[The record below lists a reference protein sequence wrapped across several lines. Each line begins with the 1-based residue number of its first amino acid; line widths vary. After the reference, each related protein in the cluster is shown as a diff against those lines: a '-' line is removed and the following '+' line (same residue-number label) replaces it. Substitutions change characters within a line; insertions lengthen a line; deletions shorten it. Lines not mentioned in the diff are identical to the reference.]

1 MEFFHN
7 PQVDWMGK
15 KKYFITTSIILLVVG
30 IVSIVAH
37 GGLQY
42 GVDFRGGTMVYV
54 KFAHAPD
61 LGAMGRQLNAEKLHP
76 TLVTYGRSSEHEIM
90 ASLDLQTTAHFN
102 ALDQGRADI
111 VSALTKIYS
120 KGSAGKDDFDNASAQ
135 TIAAHLLADDPLH
148 LAAEGT
154 DAAQNT
160 YSRMAQAMVNFRNGS
175 PRTGVIEGF
184 NQLRAVA
191 GVNGAV
197 ISSLEKN
204 FYLSGFSVFNT
215 QIVGPKVGA
224 TLRRQALYV
233 VLAGLG
239 AMLVYVWFRFELIF
253 GVAAIIATFHDVII
267 TLGIF
272 SLLEKDISLTVIAA
286 FLTLIGY
293 SMNDTIVTFDR
304 IRENMHLNKREDFR
318 DLVNRS
324 INQVLSRT
332 ILTSGLTFIAVMALY
347 LFGGDVI
354 NGFSLVLVIGVII
367 GTYSSF
373 AIASPLVLYWED
385 RARAGKPGSGQAAK
399 IKSAAPP
406 GARPRPGKTK
416 GIREPAGARR

>member
-15 KKYFITTSIILLVVG
+15 TKYFVTVSIILLVVG
-30 IVSIVAH
+30 IVWIVAH
-37 GGLQY
+37 GGLKY

-54 KFAHAPD
+54 KFAQAPN
-61 LGAMGRQLNAEKLHP
+61 LGAIRHQLDAEKLHP
-76 TLVTYGRSSEHEIM
+76 TLVTYDRPSLHEILV
-90 ASLDLQTTAHFN
+90 SLDLQTTAHFN

-111 VSALTKIYS
+111 VDALSKIYA
-120 KGSAGKDDFDNASAQ
+120 KGHAGKEDFDNASDQA
-135 TIAAHLLADDPLH
+135 IASRLLVDDPLG
-148 LAAEGT
+148 LAGKGG
-154 DAAQNT
+154 DVAQDT
-160 YSRMAQAMVNFRNGS
+160 YTKLAQAIVNFRNQ
-175 PRTGVIEGF
+175 PPQTGVIESF
-184 NQLRAVA
+184 NQLSAVP
-191 GVNGAV
+191 GVNGNV
-197 ISSLEKN
+197 VSDLQKD

-215 QIVGPKVGA
+215 EIVGPKVGA

-233 VLAGLG
+233 VLAGLA

-267 TLGIF
+267 TLGLF
-272 SLLEKDISLTVIAA
+272 LLLKHSISLTVIAA

-304 IRENMHLNKREDFR
+304 IRENMHLNKRENFR
-318 DLVNRS
+318 DLINRS

-347 LFGGDVI
+347 LFGGEVI
-354 NGFSLVLVIGVII
+354 KGFSLVLVIGVII

-373 AIASPLVLYWED
+373 AIASPLVLKWEKA
-385 RARAGKPGSGQAAK
+385 ARVGTAGAGSGRTAK
-399 IKSAAPP
+399 AVPAAP
-406 GARPRPGKTK
+406 GQRQGKAK
-416 GIREPAGARR
+416 GVREPAGARR